1 VESIQQGGFT
11 HQTQF
16 DCPVAFMQ
24 RRHKKLVWF
33 DDLDHLMFEEESGKA
48 LVHLAK
54 VSFR

>member
-1 VESIQQGGFT
+1 
-11 HQTQF
+11 
-16 DCPVAFMQ
+16 MQ